1 MQNYSK
7 SDASPSFSMQM
18 LASKHPLSFY
28 LYMLIADT
36 PLMLLIPTYFILVI
50 YSNLNFFI
58 IVNGALEF
66 MCQVKIIMAVHQWW
80 GKTSNMK
87 MYHGVASFKKTLRPP
102 RLKNHYKDIHF
113 LPISSQKFLILIWSN
128 SEQWKADFTLEPPVG
143 FVMDCQ
149 SSN

>member
-7 SDASPSFSMQM
+7 FDASPSFSMQM

-36 PLMLLIPTYFILVI
+36 PLMLLIPTYSILVI

-66 MCQVKIIMAVHQWW
+66 MCQVKIIMAVHQ
-80 GKTSNMK
+80 
-87 MYHGVASFKKTLRPP
+87 
-102 RLKNHYKDIHF
+102 
-113 LPISSQKFLILIWSN
+113 
-128 SEQWKADFTLEPPVG
+128 
-143 FVMDCQ
+143 
-149 SSN
+149 